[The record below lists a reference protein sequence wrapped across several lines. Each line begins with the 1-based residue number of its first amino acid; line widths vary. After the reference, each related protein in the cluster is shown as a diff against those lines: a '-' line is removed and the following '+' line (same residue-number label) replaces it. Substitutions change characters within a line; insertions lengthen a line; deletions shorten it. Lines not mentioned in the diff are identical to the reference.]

1 MKSLKPLLFI
11 CVRYSLIAGGLM
23 VLFFV
28 LTYYTGHHPLMIA
41 PFLDFRIVLFGMFI
55 FFALREFR
63 ERFNYGTLHF
73 YQGMIGSYVVV
84 LVASVIGSL
93 GLLVF
98 AAIEKDFVPDYI
110 TEMTAYLNT
119 FAPED
124 IEAIGKDVFER
135 NLSLLPATHSRM
147 LAISYFGQ
155 GLLIGMFVS
164 IIVSVILRKQPKTP

>member
-73 YQGMIGSYVVV
+73 YQGIDRKSTRLNSSHVKSSYAVCC
-84 LVASVIGSL
+84 L
-93 GLLVF
+93 
-98 AAIEKDFVPDYI
+98 K
-110 TEMTAYLNT
+110 T
-119 FAPED
+119 
-124 IEAIGKDVFER
+124 K
-135 NLSLLPATHSRM
+135 
-147 LAISYFGQ
+147 ISTSC
-155 GLLIGMFVS
+155 LE
-164 IIVSVILRKQPKTP
+164 